1 MRGARKARPTRLALA
16 ASVSQRSTVI
26 KGFDGAAAPASLRLF
41 TPRRAIGERNQRGF
55 VTGTDETAAP
65 TNSAEAVET
74 LVWLLETNGVDRRRY
89 RIVNRL
95 RSVRDSDEFATL
107 PEDLRARVRE
117 IVAESE
123 R

>member
-1 MRGARKARPTRLALA
+1 MTGRDESAARENP
-16 ASVSQRSTVI
+16 
-26 KGFDGAAAPASLRLF
+26 
-41 TPRRAIGERNQRGF
+41 
-55 VTGTDETAAP
+55 
-65 TNSAEAVET
+65 AEAVET
-74 LVWLLETNGVDRRRY
+74 LVWLLESNGVDRRRY

>member
-1 MRGARKARPTRLALA
+1 VTR
-16 ASVSQRSTVI
+16 
-26 KGFDGAAAPASLRLF
+26 
-41 TPRRAIGERNQRGF
+41 
-55 VTGTDETAAP
+55 TDETPTPRAP
-65 TNSAEAVET
+65 AEAVET
-74 LVWLLETNGVDRRRY
+74 LVWLLDTNGLDRRRY